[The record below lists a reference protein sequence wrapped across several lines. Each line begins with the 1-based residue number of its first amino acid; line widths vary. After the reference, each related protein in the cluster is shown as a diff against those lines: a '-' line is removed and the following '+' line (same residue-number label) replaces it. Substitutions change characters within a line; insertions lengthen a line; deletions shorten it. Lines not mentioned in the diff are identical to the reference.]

1 MPGRCDWRI
10 LPQMIAPE
18 QDAARLQEIT
28 GLFYAGRISRDQARS
43 GVIDVVLARIGCAR
57 VSLWKFDAHEGELS
71 LLCFASKVAGGALDT
86 SERRLAQSE
95 YRDYF
100 NALIERGVFVS
111 GDAMNDPALQP
122 MRDHYLLANHVVS
135 LLDAA
140 FTLNG
145 RAYGMICCEETQ
157 ATRAWRAGDVSALR
171 LIVTRLAL
179 LMSDAAESRLWQ
191 TPSRPLQAI
200 ATEPR
205 PSSPCH

>member
-1 MPGRCDWRI
+1 
-10 LPQMIAPE
+10 MIAPE

-28 GLFYAGRISRDQARS
+28 GLFYAGRISRDEARS
-43 GVIDVVLARIGCAR
+43 SVIDVVQARIGCAR
-57 VSLWKFDAHEGELS
+57 VSLWKFEAHEGELS

-122 MRDHYLLANHVVS
+122 MREHYLVANHVTS

-145 RAYGMICCEETQ
+145 RTYGMICCEETES
-157 ATRAWRAGDVSALR
+157 ARAWRAGDVMGLR
-171 LIVTRLAL
+171 AIVTRLAL
-179 LMSDAAESRLWQ
+179 LMSSAAESRLWQ

-200 ATEPR
+200 ATEPP
-205 PSSPCH
+205 PSATRR